1 MMEDFCTR
9 PWRVWTW
16 IGTAQMAMV
25 NMMRFLRLLDIF
37 ILLEGSLYGKHETVS
52 VAMVFMGTTSEVGP

>member
-1 MMEDFCTR
+1 
-9 PWRVWTW
+9 
-16 IGTAQMAMV
+16 MAMV